1 MKVLRWFGRFL
12 VENTGWK
19 LLSLLIAIVL
29 WALVASEPE
38 MAAFATAPVEY
49 KNLPDDLEISS
60 EPATEVSLELRGS
73 SGELRALSDGGL
85 RPAVILDMSGVRPGE
100 HTFAINSGSV
110 KLARGLRLI
119 RAIPS
124 EVRLDF
130 EWRVVKNVRVMPRFT
145 GEGANGYVVANWSV
159 GPPELQISGP
169 EDHVARI
176 REVVTD
182 PIDVSNVLGTSEFRV
197 NAYVGDPYVRF
208 HTSPQVAVSVTM
220 KKK

>member
-1 MKVLRWFGRFL
+1 MKVLRWVGRFL

-19 LLSLLIAIVL
+19 LLSLLIAIIL

-60 EPATEVSLELRGS
+60 EPVTEVSLELRGS
-73 SGELRALSDGGL
+73 SGELRGISDGAL

-100 HTFAINSGSV
+100 HTFAINSSGV

-130 EWRVVKNVRVMPRFT
+130 DRRVVKNVRVIPRFT
-145 GEGANGYVVANWSV
+145 GEDKNGYVVEKWSIV
-159 GPPELQISGP
+159 PPELQVSGP
-169 EDHVARI
+169 EDHVATI
-176 REVVTD
+176 HQVVTD

-197 NAYVGDPYVRF
+197 NAYVGDSYVRF